1 MVIDKIVALL
11 VQRCLGQELKH
22 RAELWSSYLAFSACF
37 CKVKEAHHGT
47 EYVVGDDKGWDLYPE
62 VCNWG
67 KDKHFKAGDVLVF
80 KYSNPLFSV
89 AAVDAKGY
97 QCCKSKGHL
106 KKLYNSGDDHVVLK
120 KGQNYFIC
128 NVIDYCG
135 YGMRISVHA
144 E

>member
-1 MVIDKIVALL
+1 MSGTRVKAQSRALVIIFGLL
-11 VQRCLGQELKH
+11 CLLLQSE
-22 RAELWSSYLAFSACF
+22 
-37 CKVKEAHHGT
+37 EAHHGT

-80 KYSNPLFSV
+80 RYSNALFSV

-97 QCCKSKGHL
+97 QSCSAKGHL

-135 YGMRISVHA
+135 YGMRIAVHA